1 MFGWALRVSYE
12 SRSQCSFS
20 VLNRDNEWPD
30 FQWEGLELLQ
40 DGTLRL
46 YSIPLL
52 KEKLPEEIEAIAPS
66 RAPAGIT
73 VDLDGTVY
81 FSDPAAH
88 RLLKIDGCNSELK
101 TVPCIGSKNGK
112 PTQLNGPRGLLI
124 PPHRRSLLVVDSG
137 NHRIQ
142 IFDIAS
148 LQLVAIWG
156 QQDPFSLPQPSDA
169 PGYFNTPWTLAA
181 DTKGNVYVVDY
192 GNQRVQK
199 FNFLGEV
206 IPDFWETLQ
215 AANLQQPSDIA
226 AGAIGEELYFYIV
239 AQDAKGAWKIFVVDN
254 NGHPVLDTSGQSIAF
269 GEEYLEQPM
278 GIAVD
283 KDTIYVG
290 DNNRRRVL
298 TFKKKSDTFEFAG
311 EALGYEGPVAAL
323 ALDGKEG
330 LLIHSGIALAPLR
343 LTLDSGYR
351 NKGML
356 WSRVIKS
363 AESKVQWHRLHT
375 IVDSL
380 ESGAHIQFFV
390 HTSDQ
395 EDDPPLVD
403 PSSPNPF
410 SDAKWRALPLN
421 VSDFFIGDTP
431 ACCLWIGAVFSGDGS
446 ASPIISQ
453 MRVEFDQETY
463 LKHLPAIYIN
473 SVHSRE
479 FLVRFLPLFE
489 SFFNEV
495 EGTIAHLPALFDP
508 NAIPKE
514 MLSWLAGWLAM
525 ELDEDWDGA
534 MQRQVIVEAFENYAW
549 QGTAEGLRRS
559 LRLFA
564 GVHAIIEE
572 PNLNSAWWVLP
583 IREEMEDKI
592 SDPSYLSW
600 GNEENSILG
609 FTTRLASAEPQGA
622 VVGTT
627 TILDQSHLITSKEF
641 GAPLFEDVAY
651 QFSVLLYRGELRCA
665 DTLLRVRA
673 VIEREKPAHTS
684 YQVCII
690 EPRMRVG
697 YQARV
702 GVDTVIAGPPSVSR
716 LGENSAGGVTLGGEP
731 AGRIGER
738 NQVGLATR
746 VG

>member
-1 MFGWALRVSYE
+1 MNPDHNAGFLY
-12 SRSQCSFS
+12 
-20 VLNRDNEWPD
+20 LNRDNRWPD

-40 DGTLRL
+40 DGILQL
-46 YSIPLL
+46 HSVPLL
-52 KEKLPEEIEAIAPS
+52 KEKLPEEIETIAIPG
-66 RAPAGIT
+66 APAGIA
-73 VDLDGTVY
+73 VDLDGTIY
-81 FSDPAAH
+81 FSNPTAH

-101 TVPCIGSKNGK
+101 PVPCIGSKNGK
-112 PTQLNGPRGLLI
+112 PTQLNSPRGLLI
-124 PPHRRSLLVVDSG
+124 PPHRRSLFVVDSG

-156 QQDPFSLPQPSDA
+156 QQDPFSLSKPSDD

-181 DTKGNVYVVDY
+181 DIKGNVYVVDY

-206 IPDFWETLQ
+206 IPAFWENLQ
-215 AANLQQPSDIA
+215 AVSLQQPSDIA
-226 AGAIGEELYFYIV
+226 AGIIGELICLYVV
-239 AQDAKGAWKIFVVDN
+239 ARDSKGTWKIFVVDGD
-254 NGHPVLDTSGQSIAF
+254 GHPLLDTSG
-269 GEEYLEQPM
+269 QPM

-290 DNNRRRVL
+290 DNNRKRVL
-298 TFKKKSDTFEFAG
+298 IFKKKSGTFEFAG

-330 LLIHSGIALAPLR
+330 LLVHSGIALAPLR
-343 LTLDSGYR
+343 LTLDRGYR
-351 NKGML
+351 NKGVL
-356 WSRVIKS
+356 WSSVIKS
-363 AESKVQWHRLHT
+363 AESKVQWHRLHAT
-375 IVDSL
+375 VESL
-380 ESGAHIQFFV
+380 ETGAHIQFFV
-390 HTSDQ
+390 HTANQ

-410 SDAKWRALPLN
+410 SDAKWRALPRD

-431 ACCLWIGAVFSGDGS
+431 TCCLWIGAMFSGDGS

-453 MRVEFDQETY
+453 IRVEFDQETY
-463 LKHLPAIYIN
+463 LKNLPAIYSN
-473 SVHSRE
+473 NARSRE
-479 FLVRFLPLFE
+479 FLVRFLSLFE

-508 NAIPKE
+508 NATPKE

-525 ELDEDWDGA
+525 ELDEDWDEA

-549 QGTAEGLRRS
+549 QGTAEGLHRS

-583 IREEMEDKI
+583 VSEEIENKI
-592 SDPSYLSW
+592 PDPTHLSW
-600 GNEENSILG
+600 GSKENSILG
-609 FTTRLASAEPQGA
+609 FTTKLASAESQGA
-622 VVGTT
+622 VLGTT
-627 TILDQSHLITSKEF
+627 AILDQSHLITNEEF
-641 GAPLFEDVAY
+641 GTPLFEDVAH
-651 QFSVLLYRGELRCA
+651 QFSVLLYRGELRCI
-665 DTLLRVRA
+665 DTLSQIRA

-702 GVDTVIAGPPSVSR
+702 GVDAVIAGPASVFR
-716 LGENSAGGVTLGGEP
+716 LGETSGGGVTLGGEP